1 MLMNIP
7 LRDGS
12 TLIDSDFR
20 QNDKRNVIR
29 FATAGVKN
37 GFTLA
42 EVLITLGIIGVVAA
56 MTIPTL
62 IANTRSQQYRS
73 RFKKTVSMLSQAARM
88 SQSQYGFD
96 YAGINQPCGAN
107 GATENPENVMTI
119 CSLLNG
125 TLTGATYFANVT
137 DLTMSDGKNYSITRG
152 PFLSEEPRRVQNFRA
167 YVLKDGVIIAIY
179 KGLGSHPCSLS
190 IGTLLLDSTEGETSN
205 CVGFIDV
212 NGSTLPNKEVSCSSG
227 SNSLSQNNCIVKNDA
242 EHMTDIYPI
251 RFHDG
256 IVEPA
261 SAAARYV
268 LKTAK

>member
-1 MLMNIP
+1 M
-7 LRDGS
+7 
-12 TLIDSDFR
+12 
-20 QNDKRNVIR
+20 QK
-29 FATAGVKN
+29 

-56 MTIPTL
+56 ITIPIL

-73 RFKKTVSMLSQAARM
+73 TLKKTISTLSNAARM
-88 SQSQYGFD
+88 AQAQYGFD
-96 YAGINQPCGAN
+96 YAGISAQCGAN
-107 GATENPENVMTI
+107 AANENPEQTQTI
-119 CSLLNG
+119 CALLNG
-125 TLTGATYFANVT
+125 TLTGATFFQNAT
-137 DLTMSDGKNYSITRG
+137 DIKLNHKLTNKNYSFTKG
-152 PFLSEEPRRVQNFRA
+152 PFLSGDGSRVIENFSA
-167 YVLKDGVIIAIY
+167 YVLSDGTIVGIY
-179 KGLGSHPCSLS
+179 KGLGATNPCTLPIGKALS
-190 IGTLLLDSTEGETSN
+190 DVIPTGGTAQ

-212 NGSTLPNKEVSCSSG
+212 NGANLPNKEVSCSSG
-227 SNSLSQNNCIVKNDA
+227 SNSISKNTCIVKNDA